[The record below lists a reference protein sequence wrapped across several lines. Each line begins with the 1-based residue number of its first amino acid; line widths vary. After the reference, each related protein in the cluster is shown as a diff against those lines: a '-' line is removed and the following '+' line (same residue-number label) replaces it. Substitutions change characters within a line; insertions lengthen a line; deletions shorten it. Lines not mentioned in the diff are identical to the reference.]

1 MQKAN
6 YSLTI
11 SLDKVFKIIDDKLA
25 SSSVYVGEDLSFDFF
40 KLECVD
46 KNLPED
52 EGRFN
57 VVYKVEGLEGE
68 DLYIGVDGD
77 YSSWNDPS
85 YDKCYLLEKQPYHT
99 INVWQRIGNAPLT
112 KEGIIA
118 KILSYYQV
126 EPYGSTP
133 MENLGGCYTAEVE
146 NHQGA
151 DDDWFIV
158 LEVQDKDLGTFFV
171 KVEGN
176 YSSWDSEPNYHSA
189 FEVQKVTRT
198 VEAWD
203 RV

>member
-1 MQKAN
+1 MEKTN

-11 SLDKVFKIIDDKLA
+11 SLDKILEAVNNKLA
-25 SSSVYVGEDLSFDFF
+25 RESTYVGEDLNFDLFEL
-40 KLECVD
+40 KCVD
-46 KNLPED
+46 KNIPNDED
-52 EGRFN
+52 RFF
-57 VVYKVEGLEGE
+57 VVYEVKGLDA

-77 YSSWNDPS
+77 YSSWSDPS
-85 YDKCYLLEKQPYHT
+85 YDKCYAIEKGQK
-99 INVWQRIGNAPLT
+99 IESGWQKVSNAPLT

-133 MENLGGCYTAEVE
+133 MENLNGCYAAEVE

-176 YSSWDSEPNYHSA
+176 YSSWDGEPNYHSA

-198 VEAWD
+198 IEDWD
-203 RV
+203 KV